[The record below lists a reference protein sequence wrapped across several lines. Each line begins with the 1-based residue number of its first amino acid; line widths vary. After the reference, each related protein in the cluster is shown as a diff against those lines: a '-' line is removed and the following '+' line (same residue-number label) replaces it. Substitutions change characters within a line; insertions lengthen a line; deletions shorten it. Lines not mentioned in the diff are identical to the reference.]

1 MNKIS
6 RLYFTQDIINCHMRI
21 QLDDDFQNVQDI

>member
-21 QLDDDFQNVQDI
+21 QLDNDFQNVQDI